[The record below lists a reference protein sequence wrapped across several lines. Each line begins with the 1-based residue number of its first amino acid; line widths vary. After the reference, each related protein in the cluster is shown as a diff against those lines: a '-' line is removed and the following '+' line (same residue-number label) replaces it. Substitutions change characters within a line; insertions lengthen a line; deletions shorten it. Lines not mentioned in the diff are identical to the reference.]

1 MSRLNIEAI
10 AKHLGERDAALEY
23 DSEDRK
29 YLRQLFVQ
37 HAFLLNAIESEP
49 ECQALVEKVMASFM
63 EAQRVEL
70 KPADDESPKII
81 TPDRF

>member
-1 MSRLNIEAI
+1 MKSYLLEAI
-10 AKHLGERDAALEY
+10 AKHLGEHDAALEY

-49 ECQALVEKVMASFM
+49 ECQELVEKVMASFM
-63 EAQRVEL
+63 ADQRVEL
-70 KPADDESPKII
+70 KPAADESPKII

>member
-1 MSRLNIEAI
+1 MKSYLLEAI

-49 ECQALVEKVMASFM
+49 ECQELVEKVMASFM

-70 KPADDESPKII
+70 KPADDERPKII

>member
-1 MSRLNIEAI
+1 MKSYLLEAI
-10 AKHLGERDAALEY
+10 AKHLGEHDAKLEY

-37 HAFLLNAIESEP
+37 HAFILNAIESEP
-49 ECQALVEKVMASFM
+49 ECQELVEKVMTSFM
-63 EAQRVEL
+63 AEQRFEL
-70 KPADDESPKII
+70 KPAADDSIII

>member
-1 MSRLNIEAI
+1 MKSYLLESVAHHLNTVDS
-10 AKHLGERDAALEY
+10 KLEY

-37 HAFLLNAIESEP
+37 HAFILNAIESEP
-49 ECQALVEKVMASFM
+49 ECQELVEKVMASFM
-63 EAQRVEL
+63 ADQRVEL